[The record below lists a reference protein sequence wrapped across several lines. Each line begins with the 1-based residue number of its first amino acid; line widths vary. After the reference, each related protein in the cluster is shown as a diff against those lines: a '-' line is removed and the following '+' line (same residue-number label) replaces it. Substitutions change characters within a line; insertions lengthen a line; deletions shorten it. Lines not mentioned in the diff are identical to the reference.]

1 MAAKGYLRQ
10 KWWIVFKGPWML
22 YFKESHGGKKSVRA
36 IILLR
41 SLVTKII
48 PNAVVQ
54 EHNISKAL
62 HAQKRAGKLAEQA
75 DQKSYMLAFNVEL
88 ELEQVFK
95 LLEKLEDAW
104 SKISRKLKKG
114 NIRDGAM
121 IAELDE
127 HFQAELIK
135 LLKQE
140 DSEEKEIYWK
150 YLEPVIKTAENKSD
164 SKAMMAKVAQMF
176 KTKED
181 ISRFAAIAFKWGARA
196 ERKGFVGLS
205 KDLRGVQGIVN
216 RLGKKNANVKGLAN
230 SLREMDKKIIGNV
243 KKEFKSTYL
252 LLKRDMLMDLVL
264 LGILNKS
271 NKWARQFIQQ
281 HLMPKAPELENMSEL
296 NKVRES
302 IKTHGHIL
310 AQGLRRLIAQ
320 ESNIRGRA
328 ERELYTAKRTKV
340 MAMRRGPAIQTKKP
354 GKLAA

>member
-1 MAAKGYLRQ
+1 MAKGYLSQ
-10 KWWIVFKGPWML
+10 KWWIVLKGPWML
-22 YFKESHGGKKSVRA
+22 YFKEAHEGKKSVQA

-41 SLVTKII
+41 SLVAEKI
-48 PNAVVQ
+48 PKAVIQ

-62 HAQKRAGKLAEQA
+62 REQKAAGKLADKA

-95 LLEKLEDAW
+95 ILEKLEDAW
-104 SKISRKLKKG
+104 SRISVKLKKG
-114 NIRDGAM
+114 DIRDGGM

-127 HFQAELIK
+127 HFQAELIQ

-140 DSEEKEIYWK
+140 DKEDKEIYWQ
-150 YLEPVIKTAENKSD
+150 YLEPVIKTAESKSD
-164 SKAMMAKVAQMF
+164 SKAMMAKIAQMF

-196 ERKGFVGLS
+196 GRKGFIGLS

-216 RLGKKNANVKGLAN
+216 RLGKKNANVQGLAR
-230 SLREMDKKIIGNV
+230 SLKEMDKKIIGHV

-252 LLKRDMLMDLVL
+252 LLKRDLLMDLVL
-264 LGILNKS
+264 LGLLNKD
-271 NKWARQFIQQ
+271 NQEMWQFVQQ
-281 HLMPKAPELENMSEL
+281 HLMPKAPELENMNEL
-296 NKVRES
+296 RKVRES
-302 IKTHGHIL
+302 IKAHGHII

-320 ESNIRGRA
+320 ESNIRNRA
-328 ERELYTAKRTKV
+328 ERNMVQAKRQKV
-340 MAMRRGPAIQTKKP
+340 MTMRRGPVIQTKIP